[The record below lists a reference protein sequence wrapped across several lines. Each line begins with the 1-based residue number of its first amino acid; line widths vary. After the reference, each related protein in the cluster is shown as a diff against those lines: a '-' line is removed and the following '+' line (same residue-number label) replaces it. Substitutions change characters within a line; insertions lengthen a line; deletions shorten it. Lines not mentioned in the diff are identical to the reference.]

1 MISIE
6 LLLLGAG
13 LLLIISVLLSK
24 ASSMVGFPTLIVFLI
39 IGMLLGSDGIVGIYF
54 DNYLIVQYISIFAMI
69 IIMFSGGIDTDFKRV
84 RSIAAPGVILST
96 IGVLITAI
104 ATGLFIHYIIGL
116 DIIVSLLIGSIIS
129 ATDVAAVFSIFRP
142 SNLKLKN
149 NLDGLLEI
157 ESATNDPMAY
167 VLTTS
172 FIYLALHPTTSVESI
187 IFLLIQ
193 SLVIG
198 LIIGYFSGKLSAKL
212 INFINLNSR
221 GLYPVLLI
229 GVAILTFACA
239 ELIGGNGF
247 LAVYISS
254 LLIGNSVLVNKRSQI
269 NFFDGL
275 AWLMQI
281 TMFIILGLLVFPKQL
296 LPTAGISLI
305 IAIGL
310 ILIARPLSVFLCL
323 IPSKFN
329 LKEKVFLSW
338 TGIKGAVPI
347 VFATYPLVANIS
359 DAPMIFNIVFFITII
374 SVILQGSTVKFLAKK
389 LNLIENIK

>member
-6 LLLLGAG
+6 LLLLTGG

-24 ASSMVGFPTLIVFLI
+24 ASSMIGFPTLIVFLI

-54 DNYLIVQYISIFAMI
+54 DNYLIVQYVSIFALI
-69 IIMFSGGIDTDFKRV
+69 IIMFSGGLDTDFKRV
-84 RSIAAPGVILST
+84 RSIAIPGVTLST

-104 ATGLFIHYIIGL
+104 VTGLFVHFVLGL
-116 DIIVSLLIGSIIS
+116 DVITSLLIGSIIS
-129 ATDVAAVFSIFRP
+129 STDVAAVFSIFRP

-149 NLDGLLEI
+149 NLDSLLEL

-172 FIYLALHPTTSVESI
+172 FIYLAVHPTTSIGSI

-198 LIIGYFSGKLSAKL
+198 SIVGYLSGKLSTKL
-212 INFINLNSR
+212 NNFLNLTSR

-254 LLIGNSVLVNKRSQI
+254 LLIGNSILVNKRSQI
-269 NFFDGL
+269 NFFEGL

-281 TMFIILGLLVFPKQL
+281 VMFIILGLLVFPKQL
-296 LPTAGISLI
+296 IPTVGISII
-305 IAIGL
+305 IAAGL
-310 ILIARPLSVFLCL
+310 ILIARPIAVFLCL
-323 IPSKFN
+323 IGSKFK
-329 LKEKVFLSW
+329 LKEKMFLSW

-347 VFATYPLVANIS
+347 VFATYPLVAGIS
-359 DAPMIFNIVFFITII
+359 EAPVIFNIIFFVTII
-374 SVILQGSTVKFLAKK
+374 SVLLQGSTIKFIAQK
-389 LNLIENIK
+389 LKLVENLK